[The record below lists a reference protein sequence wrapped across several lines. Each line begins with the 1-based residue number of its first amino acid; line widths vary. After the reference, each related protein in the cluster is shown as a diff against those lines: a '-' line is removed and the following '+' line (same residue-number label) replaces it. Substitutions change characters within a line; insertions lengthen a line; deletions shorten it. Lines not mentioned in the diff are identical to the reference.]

1 MNLYIYFIFVIF
13 NCALY
18 LIINFYYINISI
30 DERKFCSIIT
40 LANKLTRICLG
51 SIWG

>member
-1 MNLYIYFIFVIF
+1 MNLYIYFLFVIF

-30 DERKFCSIIT
+30 DEKKILFEI
-40 LANKLTRICLG
+40 AIC
-51 SIWG
+51 IP